1 MYRGEEQSVSVIGV
15 NRTPRQRSASSQS
28 HDVDYAT
35 DSYEAAR
42 ARRRRVSAREA
53 RKRKKRKRMI
63 RLYTRLA
70 VFIGGV
76 GLVLFLGIS
85 LVSMSFSAISA
96 LTHKE
101 NGRPGIDILEQNT
114 PVAGNNM
121 GNNTG
126 NNTGNSNTGN
136 NDGGN
141 NGSAGNDVPDG
152 GESSD
157 GHISNNGSDTADKP
171 FLGYGDK
178 LNNDGEFV
186 VCIDPGHGGNDVG
199 CVGLDNSYEKDDT
212 LKLAEY
218 LAYSLEDEGVKVI
231 RTRSTDV
238 WVNLEDRP
246 AYANEHKADLLISL
260 HRNIYSEDQSV
271 SGFEAWVNSVD
282 SDNSGEL
289 AGLIMSGLEGV
300 GISKNRGVKK
310 GSQASA
316 SENYA
321 INAGSL
327 MPSVLLEMGFMSS
340 PTDNQLYKTNLKLYA
355 KAIAQA
361 IIQWSQG
368 KQY

>member
-1 MYRGEEQSVSVIGV
+1 MYSREDKSVSVIGV
-15 NRTPRQRSASSQS
+15 NRTPRQRSAVSQRR
-28 HDVDYAT
+28 DDDYAS

-42 ARRRRVSAREA
+42 ARRRRISAREA

-70 VFIGGV
+70 VFVGGV
-76 GLVLFLGIS
+76 GLLLFLGIS
-85 LVSMSFSAISA
+85 LVSMAFSAISA
-96 LTHKE
+96 LTHRE
-101 NGRPGIDILEQNT
+101 SGRPGIDILEQNT

-121 GNNTG
+121 GVGNGGNSTG
-126 NNTGNSNTGN
+126 NNTGNNAGSNGE
-136 NDGGN
+136 GS
-141 NGSAGNDVPDG
+141 NGTSNG
-152 GESSD
+152 GESSN
-157 GHISNNGSDTADKP
+157 GHISSDEDTTGKP

-178 LNNDGEFV
+178 LNNDGVFV

-218 LAYSLEDEGVKVI
+218 LAYSLEAEGVKVI

-238 WVNLEDRP
+238 WVTLEDRP

-260 HRNIYSEDQSV
+260 HRNIYSEDQTV
-271 SGFEAWVNSVD
+271 SGFEAWINSKD
-282 SDNSGEL
+282 SANSEEL
-289 AGLIMSGLEGV
+289 AGLIMNGLEGV

-316 SENYA
+316 TENYA
-321 INAGSL
+321 VNAGSV